1 MKSRRIFIAVPAI
14 ILMAALA
21 VMVLAACDI
30 IGSHSHN
37 YVMQWDET
45 YHWQECTQ
53 SGCPTKTKD
62 KAEHSFDGK
71 NVCTV
76 CGYVK
81 GTAVPDNPDDLSVAG
96 CTYVF
101 DHAELLLDGSSNAQ
115 SAELQKQFESGM
127 SGATMTFS
135 KDGTC
140 SSTQSGKTSHGAY
153 KQDGAKLTVT
163 IDGATSEMT
172 VTANSISVTST
183 MPWFVGS
190 AKEVTV
196 TFVFVKGSG
205 QTPDQPSVPDDG
217 TIRCKHEASNLRHIT
232 DSEDSTCSKAG
243 WELDIYVC
251 TGSNID
257 PHKGA
262 YFCGKVFATLEDA
275 AKDDFIDIISE
286 ETYKMEC
293 GVGNFASY
301 REALPLAAHTPVTDE
316 AVEATCVTQGK
327 TAGSHCDVC
336 GAVLEEQRDTGFAEH
351 NYADE
356 VRLGSASSD
365 TIKTCSVCGKLE
377 NADIYY
383 KMTQNADGS
392 SYTLEKASGAGLAG
406 NIDLPCEYNGS
417 PVTAISERAFAE
429 CEIEGVTIPEC
440 VTLIGAGA
448 FENCEKLASVTW
460 NAKNCTTGA
469 EVGYRNDI
477 NGTIFAGCTNLKTVT
492 FGETVESI
500 PDYAFFGGLGHV
512 GGEQYLRSLL
522 PIESVS
528 ISSSVTQIGERAFS
542 DCTSLLSL
550 TFAEDSRLAT
560 IKDYAFLNCS
570 KLTQA
575 ILPKGITSLGMAFG
589 GCDKLEEFS
598 LPYTGNGSWE
608 KHFGYVFQTPNGRD
622 VGADLAYFVPKSL
635 KTVILTGGSSV
646 EAAMFENCENIQN
659 ITLPDSVTSVEQGA
673 FATCKNLQSITVDEG
688 NAVYCSLN
696 GILYNAAK
704 TEIIL
709 VPKAIT
715 GSVTIPEG
723 VSSIGDRMFSYH
735 INLTSI
741 VLPNSITSIGKEA
754 FYCCYKLVQVVN
766 LSDLP
771 IAAGFSDYGY
781 VAYYAQNIYNSLDFD
796 SHLQTQDEYT
806 FYEDGETVYLLG
818 YNGTATELQLPA
830 SFNGRNYAIG
840 EYAFYGNK
848 TITSVTLSDGVDSIG
863 AVAFGGCTSLESV
876 TIPDSVTSIGEEAF
890 DDCTSLETIII
901 GNNVTSIGAFAF
913 SSTAYYRN
921 QDHWSG
927 DILYI
932 GKYLVEAKSAVSGKY
947 TINPGTKVIADRAFN
962 GCTDLTSVTI
972 PDSVTAIGE
981 SAFGRCTSLSE
992 IIFEGNSQLKSIG
1005 SYAFEY
1011 CAAAIDWGKIPT
1023 IQEIGS
1029 SVFYGYQGKS
1039 LTIPNSVTSIGELA
1053 FENCTSL
1060 ESLYINDLVA
1070 WCNIDFGNEE
1080 ANPLYYAHNLYI
1092 MGAPTYDLMI
1102 PEGVTEIKAYAFAGF
1117 GGWSINISNSVA
1129 SIGKYAFCGSAA
1141 AIGWGND
1148 LAIHEIGEN
1157 VFSGYL
1163 GTSVTIPSSITLI
1176 DPYAFSNCRNL
1187 TSVTFDNWL
1196 WWKVAVSGDM
1206 ESAMDVTV
1214 NDPVKNAQ
1222 DLTDNYCSLYWKRFD
1237 QQND

>member
-1 MKSRRIFIAVPAI
+1 MQ
-14 ILMAALA
+14 AL
-21 VMVLAACDI
+21 L
-30 IGSHSHN
+30 
-37 YVMQWDET
+37 
-45 YHWQECTQ
+45 
-53 SGCPTKTKD
+53 K
-62 KAEHSFDGK
+62 
-71 NVCTV
+71 
-76 CGYVK
+76 
-81 GTAVPDNPDDLSVAG
+81 
-96 CTYVF
+96 
-101 DHAELLLDGSSNAQ
+101 
-115 SAELQKQFESGM
+115 
-127 SGATMTFS
+127 
-135 KDGTC
+135 
-140 SSTQSGKTSHGAY
+140 
-153 KQDGAKLTVT
+153 
-163 IDGATSEMT
+163 
-172 VTANSISVTST
+172 
-183 MPWFVGS
+183 
-190 AKEVTV
+190 
-196 TFVFVKGSG
+196 
-205 QTPDQPSVPDDG
+205 
-217 TIRCKHEASNLRHIT
+217 
-232 DSEDSTCSKAG
+232 
-243 WELDIYVC
+243 
-251 TGSNID
+251 
-257 PHKGA
+257 
-262 YFCGKVFATLEDA
+262 
-275 AKDDFIDIISE
+275 
-286 ETYKMEC
+286 
-293 GVGNFASY
+293 
-301 REALPLAAHTPVTDE
+301 
-316 AVEATCVTQGK
+316 
-327 TAGSHCDVC
+327 
-336 GAVLEEQRDTGFAEH
+336 
-351 NYADE
+351 
-356 VRLGSASSD
+356 
-365 TIKTCSVCGKLE
+365 
-377 NADIYY
+377 
-383 KMTQNADGS
+383 
-392 SYTLEKASGAGLAG
+392 
-406 NIDLPCEYNGS
+406 
-417 PVTAISERAFAE
+417 
-429 CEIEGVTIPEC
+429 
-440 VTLIGAGA
+440 
-448 FENCEKLASVTW
+448 
-460 NAKNCTTGA
+460 NAKNCSTGA
-469 EVGYRNDI
+469 EVGYHRDI
-477 NGTIFAGCTNLKTVT
+477 NGTIFAGCTGLKTVT

-512 GGEQYLRSLL
+512 GGEQFLRSVL

-575 ILPKGITSLGMAFG
+575 ILPKGVTSLGMAFG
-589 GCDKLEEFS
+589 GCDKLEKFS

-646 EAAMFENCENIQN
+646 EAAMFEDCENIQN

-723 VSSIGDRMFSYH
+723 VSSIGDRMFSYC

-781 VAYYAQNIYNSLDFD
+781 VAYYAHNVYNSLDFD

-932 GKYLVEAKSAVSGKY
+932 GKYLVAAKSAVSGKH

-992 IIFEGNSQLKSIG
+992 INFEVNSQLKSIG

-1039 LTIPNSVTSIGELA
+1039 ITIPSSVTSIGELA

-1060 ESLYINDLVA
+1060 ESLYINDIVA

-1092 MGAPTYDLMI
+1092 LGVPTYDLMI

-1163 GTSVTIPSSITLI
+1163 GTSITIPSSITLI

-1196 WWKVAVSGDM
+1196 WWKVAVSSDM
-1206 ESAMDVTV
+1206 GSAMDVTV
-1214 NDPVKNAQ
+1214 NDPVENAKN
-1222 DLTDNYCSLYWKRFD
+1222 LTDNYCSLYWKRFD